1 MTSEDV
7 DAEAH
12 KIYSETQQR
21 IDGAGGMVKP
31 AHILILLKQK
41 ATKAEQEQAK
51 LKADSIYKV
60 LLKGADFSAL
70 AKNILMTKVQ
80 LLMAVN
86 FLG

>member
-41 ATKAEQEQAK
+41 QQRQNKNK
-51 LKADSIYKV
+51 LS
-60 LLKGADFSAL
+60 
-70 AKNILMTKVQ
+70 
-80 LLMAVN
+80 
-86 FLG
+86 